1 MLRGRHRKSQGD
13 SIVRTRLLL
22 ISLAFAAPLCA
33 QAQTPATTPPAPASA
48 AAPTANAG
56 PAPTAFVVKIKIK
69 PGQNEAFEKIFRE
82 TQAGVR
88 ANEPGNLYYDLYRD
102 TDPQTYVVLE
112 HYKDAAA
119 VDAHGKSPHVQKMI
133 AALREMLDG
142 RPEAQRLVLVS
153 AK

>member
-1 MLRGRHRKSQGD
+1 MI
-13 SIVRTRLLL
+13 IVRTRILLVGL
-22 ISLAFAAPLCA
+22 VLAASLAAY
-33 QAQTPATTPPAPASA
+33 AQTPSKET
-48 AAPTANAG
+48 G
-56 PAPTAFVVKIKIK
+56 PAPTAFVVKIKVK
-69 PGQNEAFEKIFRE
+69 PGQNDAFEKLFRE

-102 TDPQTYVVLE
+102 QDPQTYVVLE

-119 VDAHGKSPHVQKMI
+119 IDAHGKSAHVQKLI
-133 AALREMLDG
+133 AGLKDMLDG